1 MTCIKLNIRLNIKLI
16 ATLLIIKSIKIII
29 NNTTLKEVS
38 KMKKLVALMLVG
50 AVTSTAA
57 LAGTATD
64 TFNINV
70 TVDPYC
76 EVVNSATDI
85 NVAYNPFDTSNTT
98 ASTVTDFNCVKETS
112 YTINATGTSL
122 TGALYGDTLTY
133 NLSLSN
139 TGGVDSDGLAGTES
153 TTITVTIPAGQDVSV
168 DTYSATVT
176 VDITY

>member
-1 MTCIKLNIRLNIKLI
+1 
-16 ATLLIIKSIKIII
+16 
-29 NNTTLKEVS
+29 
-38 KMKKLVALMLVG
+38 MKKLVALMLVG

-76 EVVNSATDI
+76 EIVSSATDI
-85 NVAYNPFDTSNTT
+85 NVAYNPFDTSDTT
-98 ASTVTDFNCVKETS
+98 ATTVTGFNCVKETG

-122 TGALYGDTLTY
+122 TGSNYGDTLNY
-133 NLSLSN
+133 NLTLSN
-139 TGGVDSDGLAGTES
+139 TGGVDTNGLAGDES
-153 TTITVTIPAGQDVSV
+153 TTVTVTIPAGQDVSV
-168 DTYSATVT
+168 DTYSAVVT